1 MLDSS
6 AGFYPAPVNFQ
17 PQNQQSA
24 GIRITAAIVA
34 STIVCIG
41 LVLCSLDDNLTYR
54 PIRSAC
60 QLLFDRVLAKI
71 VTDCH
76 GRDLWRGADFKG
88 VCRSLGYIVMFFIDS
103 KKNKHYKT

>member
-1 MLDSS
+1 MIARD
-6 AGFYPAPVNFQ
+6 FYPAPVNFQ

-24 GIRITAAIVA
+24 GIRIIAAIVA

-54 PIRSAC
+54 PIRSAF

-71 VTDCH
+71 VMDCH
-76 GRDLWRGADFKG
+76 GDDLSQGIENAGLWEAIG
-88 VCRSLGYIVMFFIDS
+88 
-103 KKNKHYKT
+103 